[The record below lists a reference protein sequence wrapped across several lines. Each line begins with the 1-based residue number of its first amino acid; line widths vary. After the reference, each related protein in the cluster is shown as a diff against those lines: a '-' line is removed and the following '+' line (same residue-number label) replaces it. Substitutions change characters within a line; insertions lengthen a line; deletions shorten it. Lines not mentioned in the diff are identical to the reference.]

1 MKTHDPMRKQHAGT
15 YMDSRRRILL
25 GGVRTQDPSRIYV
38 FDRPMIAVE

>member
-1 MKTHDPMRKQHAGT
+1 MKTHDPMRKQPAGT

-38 FDRPMIAVE
+38 YDRLMIAVE